1 MSSMNKDF
9 YNYLPAYLTRAL
21 DSCIEIYGDK
31 PWFTEAWEE
40 YRYMARSLNAR
51 RMPTPN
57 KFFGE
62 KESLE
67 QVTKY
72 CKNDVLATEEAFKK
86 HYEENFRPTVQEQ
99 VRKDFRN
106 GKNNK
111 FYKKNRKFNS

>member
-31 PWFTEAWEE
+31 PWFAEAWEE

-62 KESLE
+62 KDIQEKLPE
-67 QVTKY
+67 QEP
-72 CKNDVLATEEAFKK
+72 NEFQK